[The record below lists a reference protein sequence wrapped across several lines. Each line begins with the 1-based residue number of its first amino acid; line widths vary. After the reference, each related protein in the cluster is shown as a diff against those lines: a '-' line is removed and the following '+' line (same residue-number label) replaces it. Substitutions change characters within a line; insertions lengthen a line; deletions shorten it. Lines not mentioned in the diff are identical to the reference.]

1 MVDEMT
7 ERPVGRVPGRPFPN
21 IEPYNL
27 KRNFCYRPAAGAA
40 EPSPTG
46 QRQVVR
52 SSSRPERRAE
62 VGSSR
67 TCLTSN
73 EEWAE
78 KPYKPSCQS
87 KERAEGKG

>member
-46 QRQVVR
+46 
-52 SSSRPERRAE
+52 P
-62 VGSSR
+62 
-67 TCLTSN
+67 TTSCKIL
-73 EEWAE
+73 
-78 KPYKPSCQS
+78 KPAGAKGRGRIKPNMPDL
-87 KERAEGKG
+87 K